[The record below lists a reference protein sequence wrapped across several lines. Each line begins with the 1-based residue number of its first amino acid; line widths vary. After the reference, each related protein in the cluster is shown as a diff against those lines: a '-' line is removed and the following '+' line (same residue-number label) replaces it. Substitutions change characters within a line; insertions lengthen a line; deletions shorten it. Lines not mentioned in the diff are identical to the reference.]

1 MLTGLALVMGLRKAL
16 TRRPVSENAAEIAGD
31 GIEAELRAE
40 GMTVFLNSH
49 LLSEVIEDRGTFYA
63 DNVRTSEYGYGDTMR
78 QIVKAING
86 TSIPMAD
93 VIDDDTYR

>member
-1 MLTGLALVMGLRKAL
+1 MKAEVVTKDVEIMVPKIE
-16 TRRPVSENAAEIAGD
+16 TRRRVVLDLSER
-31 GIEAELRAE
+31 EASQL
-40 GMTVFLNSH
+40 SH